1 MIEKQELMRADRA
14 QGMTYK
20 QISEKYG
27 ISKQRVQQIVGGGT
41 DRVKACFRGITE
53 KDCIYPNLRKW
64 MNDNKVSKAEL
75 CRRLF
80 GNSHPQLQDRARAWL
95 NGRNHPS
102 KLNIDRLIEVTGL
115 TYEELFKE

>member
-27 ISKQRVQQIVGGGT
+27 VSKQRVQQLVGGDT
-41 DRVKACFRGITE
+41 KHAICCFRGITE

-64 MNDNKVSKAEL
+64 MNDNKISKAEL
-75 CRRLF
+75 CRRMY
-80 GNSHPQLQDRARAWL
+80 GTSHPQCQDRLRVYL
-95 NGRNHPS
+95 KGLTNPT
-102 KLNIDRLIEVTGL
+102 KLNIDRLIKVTGL